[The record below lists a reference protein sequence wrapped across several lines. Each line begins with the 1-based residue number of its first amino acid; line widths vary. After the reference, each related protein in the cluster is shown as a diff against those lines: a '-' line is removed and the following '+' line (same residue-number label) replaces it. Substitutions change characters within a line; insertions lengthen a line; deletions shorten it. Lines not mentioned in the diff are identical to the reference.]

1 MSFTC
6 EILRVLGLFSVKLS
20 GGGVFFA
27 HTGLDDSCGSGG
39 RMVPIDETL
48 AFLKCRSRAPE
59 SETVGVKQPRSSPEY
74 APYKLYKPGYK
85 PAYKLL

>member
-1 MSFTC
+1 MSFTRERLC
-6 EILRVLGLFSVKLS
+6 FFVFPSSCLGAF
-20 GGGVFFA
+20 FFA

-39 RMVPIDETL
+39 RRVPSDETL